1 MKEIKF
7 NPIIGRLVVVPN
19 INSEPTPDD
28 PIATQAEILQ
38 FAADTEYET
47 TYNPDLL
54 NEVIDTFGSLTV
66 KETPDSTTVEE
77 GVESITEKV

>member
-7 NPIIGRLVVVPN
+7 NSVIGRLVVVPN

-28 PIATQAEILQ
+28 PIATQADIRQ
-38 FAADTEYET
+38 FAAGTET
-47 TYNPDLL
+47 TYNPQML
-54 NEVIDTFGSLTV
+54 NEVIDSLTV
-66 KETPDSTTVEE
+66 KETPDNTTIEE

>member
-7 NPIIGRLVVVPN
+7 NPTIGRLVVVPN
-19 INSEPTPDD
+19 INSEPTPDE
-28 PIATQAEILQ
+28 EILQ

-47 TYNPDLL
+47 SYNPQML
-54 NEVIDTFGSLTV
+54 NEVIDSLTV
-66 KETPDSTTVEE
+66 KETPDSTIIEE

>member
-7 NPIIGRLVVVPN
+7 NPTIGRLVVVPN

-47 TYNPDLL
+47 TYNPEML
-54 NEVIDTFGSLTV
+54 NEVIDSLTV
-66 KETPDSTTVEE
+66 KETPDSTTIEE

>member
-7 NPIIGRLVVVPN
+7 NPTIGRLVVVPN

-47 TYNPDLL
+47 TYNPQML
-54 NEVIDTFGSLTV
+54 NEVIDSLTV
-66 KETPDSTTVEE
+66 KETPDSTTIEE

>member
-1 MKEIKF
+1 MKTIEF
-7 NPIIGRLVVVPN
+7 NPTIGRLVILPYPN
-19 INSEPTPDD
+19 AEFSPDD
-28 PIATQAEILQ
+28 PIATQADILQ

-47 TYNPDLL
+47 TYNPDML
-54 NEVIDTFGSLTV
+54 NEVIDSLTV

>member
-7 NPIIGRLVVVPN
+7 NPTIGRLVVVPN

-47 TYNPDLL
+47 TYNPEML
-54 NEVIDTFGSLTV
+54 NEVIDSLTV
-66 KETPDSTTVEE
+66 KETPDSTIIEE

>member
-7 NPIIGRLVVVPN
+7 NSVIGRLVVVPN

-28 PIATQAEILQ
+28 PIATQADIRQ
-38 FAADTEYET
+38 FAADTET
-47 TYNPDLL
+47 TYNPQML
-54 NEVIDTFGSLTV
+54 NEVIDSLTV
-66 KETPDSTTVEE
+66 KETPDNTTIEE

>member
-7 NPIIGRLVVVPN
+7 NPTIGRLVVVPN

-47 TYNPDLL
+47 TYNPEML
-54 NEVIDTFGSLTV
+54 NEVIDSLTV
-66 KETPDSTTVEE
+66 KETPDSTTIEE
-77 GVESITEKV
+77 GVESRTEKV

>member
-47 TYNPDLL
+47 TYNPQML
-54 NEVIDTFGSLTV
+54 NEVIDSLTV

>member
-19 INSEPTPDD
+19 QYSEPTPDD
-28 PIATQAEILQ
+28 PIATQADIRQ

-47 TYNPDLL
+47 TYDPQML
-54 NEVIDTFGSLTV
+54 NEVIDSLTV
-66 KETPDSTTVEE
+66 KETPDSTIIEE

>member
-7 NPIIGRLVVVPN
+7 NPVIGRLVVVPN

-47 TYNPDLL
+47 TYNPQML
-54 NEVIDTFGSLTV
+54 NEVIDSLTV
-66 KETPDSTTVEE
+66 KETPDSTTIEE

>member
-7 NPIIGRLVVVPN
+7 NPTIGRLVVVPN

-54 NEVIDTFGSLTV
+54 NGFLENLTV
-66 KETPDSTTVEE
+66 KETPDSTTIEE

>member
-7 NPIIGRLVVVPN
+7 NPTIGRLVVVPN

-47 TYNPDLL
+47 TYNPEIL
-54 NEVIDTFGSLTV
+54 NEVIDSLTV
-66 KETPDSTTVEE
+66 KETPDSTTIEE

>member
-7 NPIIGRLVVVPN
+7 NPTIGRLVVVPN

-47 TYNPDLL
+47 TYNPEIL
-54 NEVIDTFGSLTV
+54 NEVIDSLTV
-66 KETPDSTTVEE
+66 KETPDSTIIEE

>member
-7 NPIIGRLVVVPN
+7 NPTIGRLVVVPN

-47 TYNPDLL
+47 TYNPEML
-54 NEVIDTFGSLTV
+54 NEVIDSLTV
-66 KETPDSTTVEE
+66 KKTPDSTSVEE
-77 GVESITEKV
+77 GVETITEKV